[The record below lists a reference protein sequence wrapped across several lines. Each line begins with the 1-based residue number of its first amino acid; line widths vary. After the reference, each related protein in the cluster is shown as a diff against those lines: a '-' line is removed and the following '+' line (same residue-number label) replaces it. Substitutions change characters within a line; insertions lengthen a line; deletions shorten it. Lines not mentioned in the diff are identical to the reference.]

1 MSQIIIAIRAAQLT
15 CEARSIIFNGT
26 WVVVSSVCEID
37 CCCARTSLCRTIN
50 ADVLQPDC
58 ESFVAE
64 LSEST
69 KNRDLWTMSA
79 AGVTLCDVFGCK

>member
-1 MSQIIIAIRAAQLT
+1 M
-15 CEARSIIFNGT
+15 
-26 WVVVSSVCEID
+26 VVSSVCKID
-37 CCCARTSLCRTIN
+37 CCCENKSTKKIN
-50 ADVLQPDC
+50 ADVFHPDC

-79 AGVTLCDVFGCK
+79 AGVTLCDVTFWL